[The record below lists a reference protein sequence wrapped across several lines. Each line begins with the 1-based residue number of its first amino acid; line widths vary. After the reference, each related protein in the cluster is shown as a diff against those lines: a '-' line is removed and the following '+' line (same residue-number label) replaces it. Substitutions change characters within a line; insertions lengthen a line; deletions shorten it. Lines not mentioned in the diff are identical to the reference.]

1 MSYTTLT
8 TAVGT
13 LYIVEADQRIV
24 AITTD
29 QSIIATQCSQLV
41 TPVLQQAC
49 LQLEEYFAGQRRQFT
64 LPLAPQ
70 GTPFQLK
77 VWHALQQI
85 PYGTTCSYGD
95 IAKRI
100 DNPKGSRAVGMANNR
115 NQLMIVIPCHRVI
128 GANGKMV
135 GYSAGL
141 SMKEYLLNLERSH
154 TQ

>member
-1 MSYTTLT
+1 MNYTTLT
-8 TAVGT
+8 TTIGT
-13 LYIVEADQRIV
+13 LYIVEADQRIA

-49 LQLEEYFAGQRRQFT
+49 LRLEEYFAGQRRQFT

-100 DNPKGSRAVGMANNR
+100 DN
-115 NQLMIVIPCHRVI
+115 H
-128 GANGKMV
+128 
-135 GYSAGL
+135 
-141 SMKEYLLNLERSH
+141 
-154 TQ
+154 